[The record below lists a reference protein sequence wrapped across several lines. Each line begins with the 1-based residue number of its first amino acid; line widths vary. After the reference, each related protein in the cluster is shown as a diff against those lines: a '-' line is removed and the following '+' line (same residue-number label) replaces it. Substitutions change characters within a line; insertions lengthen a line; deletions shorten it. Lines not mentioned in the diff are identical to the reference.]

1 MVLRL
6 LVRPIPAAAT
16 LGVRPVCN
24 LAQTE
29 LMVVIVWAAVGVGLT
44 VSGGVAQIV
53 GIVLLALLV
62 LLLVRGAVDTW
73 KNEKKVRAAARDS
86 RREGEIDA

>member
-1 MVLRL
+1 M
-6 LVRPIPAAAT
+6 
-16 LGVRPVCN
+16 CK

-44 VSGGVAQIV
+44 VSGGIAQVV

-62 LLLVRGAVDTW
+62 LLLLRGAVDAW
-73 KNEKKVRAAARDS
+73 KNEKKLRAGARAS
-86 RREGEIDA
+86 RREDAIDA